1 MGKALDR
8 RLILKRGAS
17 LAWASLPLLFLALAF
32 FLPLANVLLSGLRAE
47 EGWTLA
53 RVRAVLA
60 DPYVRHLFT
69 FTAFQAFLSTLFS
82 LALGFPLGWFLTRY
96 RFPGRGLA
104 RACTLAPFVL
114 PPITVALGFFL
125 FFGHA
130 GYFNSA
136 LQSVFGL
143 REPPIRLLYSLWAI
157 VLAHAFYNAPV
168 FARFVQAAW
177 TSLDPALEEA
187 CAVLGVKRFRAFLT
201 VTLPLLLPAIFSAAA
216 LVFVLCFL
224 SFAIPLSLGGAR
236 YATVEVGVYVY
247 ARVHLDF
254 SRAAALGLVQMGV
267 TLALAYFYVRGG
279 GLWSGRQERLRP
291 TPTLRFPSR
300 PAHVLWLLWLLASA
314 VLFFG
319 PIGAVIAD
327 SFTRALG
334 GRPPGLGWYRLIF
347 SPQHNPFI
355 GTSPLGSIL
364 VSLEVAALST
374 FLALVLGLG
383 VSAALRVLRS
393 PAMEAVLMAPLG
405 VSSVVLGLALLL
417 AFRNAPF
424 SLLPEKYALVLA
436 HGLLFYPF
444 VVRIVRPLWEGLAPS
459 WVEAARMLGASRLRA
474 FLTVEMPLLSQ
485 ALLVAGAFSL
495 ALSLG
500 EMTAAAMLSQGE
512 LVTVPLAIY
521 RFLAARRFGA
531 ASAMAALLIFITVA
545 AVAVWEWLGE
555 RSLRAYG
562 QA

>member
-1 MGKALDR
+1 MAKAFDR
-8 RLILKRGAS
+8 RLIQRRGAS
-17 LAWASLPLLFLALAF
+17 LLWAGLPLSFLALAF
-32 FLPLANVLLSGLRAE
+32 FFPLANVLLLGLREGE
-47 EGWTLA
+47 EWTLA

-60 DPYVRHLFT
+60 DPYVRHLFS
-69 FTAFQAFLSTLFS
+69 FTALQAFLSTLAS

-96 RFPGRGLA
+96 RFPGKRLA
-104 RACTLAPFVL
+104 RAFTLAPFVL

-125 FFGHA
+125 FFGHT
-130 GYFNSA
+130 GYLNSA
-136 LQSVFGL
+136 LQGLFGL
-143 REPPIRLLYSLWAI
+143 REPPLRVLYTLWAI

-168 FARFVQAAW
+168 FARFVHAAW
-177 TSLDPALEEA
+177 SALDPALEEA
-187 CAVLGVKRFRAFLT
+187 CAVLGVRRFRAFLT

-247 ARVHLDF
+247 ARVYVDLP
-254 SRAAALGLVQMGV
+254 RAAALGLLQMLV
-267 TLALAYFYVRGG
+267 TLALTYLYVRGG
-279 GLWSGRQERLRP
+279 GLWSAPQERSRP
-291 TPTLRFPSR
+291 LPTLRFLSR
-300 PAHVLWLLWLLASA
+300 SSHVIWLLWLLGSA
-314 VLFFG
+314 ILFLG

-327 SFTRALG
+327 SFARPLG
-334 GRPPGLGWYRLIF
+334 GRAPGLGWYRLIF
-347 SPQHNPFI
+347 SPEHSPFI

-374 FLALVLGLG
+374 LLALVLGLG
-383 VSAALRVLRS
+383 VSGALRVLRFR
-393 PAMEAVLMAPLG
+393 ALEALLMAPMA

-417 AFRNAPF
+417 AFRQPPF
-424 SLLPEKYALVLA
+424 ARLSEKHALVLA
-436 HGLLFYPF
+436 HALLFYPF
-444 VVRIVRPLWEGLAPS
+444 VVRIVRPIWEGFVPS
-459 WVEAARMLGASRLRA
+459 WVEAARVLGASRLRA
-474 FLTVEMPLLSQ
+474 FLTVEAPLLSQ

-500 EMTAAAMLSQGE
+500 EMTAAAMLSRGE
-512 LVTVPLAIY
+512 LVTLPLAIY
-521 RFLAARRFGA
+521 RFLSARRFGA
-531 ASAMAALLIFITVA
+531 ASAMASLLILITVA